1 MEVIWGLT
9 HDTPINQPT
18 ITGTVG
24 CVSAFRWSSAVFGL
38 AVLGIWVAFLMLV
51 QPDVFAA
58 AEAAASAEE
67 GVGSP
72 AAAAAAEDGE
82 RARLLGHHAH
92 QTDGSMLG
100 GVGQY
105 HSISHKNVNVAR

>member
-1 MEVIWGLT
+1 MT
-9 HDTPINQPT
+9 HQSINQPT
-18 ITGTVG
+18 ITGTAG
-24 CVSAFRWSSAVFGL
+24 CASAFRWSSAAFGL